1 MNGRIQMRQIA
12 RAALAADPRMGL
24 LTQIGAWEARPD
36 ASQLPLL
43 MVVTPV
49 ERANQ
54 ATISAFERSTVLQV
68 GVKRLGGGELEDLLD
83 EDADAIERAIYL
95 AFRGANISC
104 LPEEVTVTLN
114 TDGEN
119 SIGTLIS
126 SFRIDW
132 RRPIPRPAP

>member
-1 MNGRIQMRQIA
+1 MSGRARFREIA

-49 ERANQ
+49 ERPTQN
-54 ATISAFERSTVLQV
+54 TISSFERVTILQV
-68 GVKRLGGGELEDLLD
+68 GVKRLGGADLEDALD
-83 EDADAIERAIYL
+83 VDADAIERAVFL
-95 AFRGANISC
+95 AMHAQGIIC
-104 LPEEVTVTLN
+104 LPDDVTVTVN
-114 TDGEN
+114 TDGEQ

-126 SFRIDW
+126 SFRIVW
-132 RRPIPRPAP
+132 RRAVPRPA